1 MSPSL
6 KSKESATSVGESL
19 SSDQSNGDTIPET
32 LFSPELTRGAP
43 AAHTEEPEKLKNKTL
58 KKYKEGAEKMLSLF
72 ASPRQ

>member
-6 KSKESATSVGESL
+6 KSKESVTSVGESL

-32 LFSPELTRGAP
+32 FISPESTRGP
-43 AAHTEEPEKLKNKTL
+43 SAAHPEEPEKLKNKKL